1 MRTKK
6 LTVAEEKRRLNK
18 FLEKR
23 NLLTNFNF
31 GRFGKD
37 RKPRKTF
44 KPFFNDS
51 DGEESVSFPTGLIS
65 TGDY

>member
-23 NLLTNFNF
+23 HLLTNFNF

-37 RKPRKTF
+37 RKARKTY

-51 DGEESVSFPTGLIS
+51 EGDDSNSFPTGLVS
-65 TGDY
+65 TADY